1 MLYSELA
8 KTYRKLFKKYPNI
21 SSLQDFGGKILE
33 EKTTYA
39 KRGTRWVEV
48 KKEEKEV
55 SATYVFNV
63 FDAVQFFKDLGGYEK
78 VSCGYTKAGYLPDE
92 LLSISPNR
100 MEKTVRKYYFIKKNK
115 VGENAHLFIC
125 FVPDQVAAASAP
137 GRIYP

>member
-1 MLYSELA
+1 MIIHQA
-8 KTYRKLFKKYPNI
+8 KEKNNVIFRISKNLQKAFKKYPNI

-100 MEKTVRKYYFIKKNK
+100 TEKTVRKYYFI
-115 VGENAHLFIC
+115 
-125 FVPDQVAAASAP
+125 
-137 GRIYP
+137 

>member
-55 SATYVFNV
+55 PATYVFNV

-78 VSCGYTKAGYLPDE
+78 VSCGYTKAGKCP
-92 LLSISPNR
+92 P
-100 MEKTVRKYYFIKKNK
+100 F
-115 VGENAHLFIC
+115 FIC
-125 FVPDQVAAASAP
+125 FVPDQVAAASAS

>member
-21 SSLQDFGGKILE
+21 SSLQDFSGKILE
-33 EKTTYA
+33 EKTTYI
-39 KRGTRWVEV
+39 KRGARWIEV
-48 KKEEKEV
+48 RKEEKEV
-55 SATYVFNV
+55 PATYVFNV

-100 MEKTVRKYYFIKKNK
+100 TEKTVRKYYFILKKRWAK
-115 VGENAHLFIC
+115 MPTFFYLLRA
-125 FVPDQVAAASAP
+125 
-137 GRIYP
+137 

>member
-33 EKTTYA
+33 EKTTYI
-39 KRGTRWVEV
+39 KRGARWIEV
-48 KKEEKEV
+48 RKEEKEV
-55 SATYVFNV
+55 PATYVFNV

-100 MEKTVRKYYFIKKNK
+100 TEKNSKKILF
-115 VGENAHLFIC
+115 HLKK
-125 FVPDQVAAASAP
+125 
-137 GRIYP
+137 

>member
-48 KKEEKEV
+48 KKEEK
-55 SATYVFNV
+55 
-63 FDAVQFFKDLGGYEK
+63 
-78 VSCGYTKAGYLPDE
+78 
-92 LLSISPNR
+92 
-100 MEKTVRKYYFIKKNK
+100 
-115 VGENAHLFIC
+115 
-125 FVPDQVAAASAP
+125 
-137 GRIYP
+137 

>member
-8 KTYRKLFKKYPNI
+8 KTYRKLFKKYPNF

-55 SATYVFNV
+55 PATYVFNV

-100 MEKTVRKYYFIKKNK
+100 MEKTVRKYYFI
-115 VGENAHLFIC
+115 
-125 FVPDQVAAASAP
+125 
-137 GRIYP
+137 

>member
-78 VSCGYTKAGYLPDE
+78 SKLRLYK
-92 LLSISPNR
+92 
-100 MEKTVRKYYFIKKNK
+100 
-115 VGENAHLFIC
+115 
-125 FVPDQVAAASAP
+125 
-137 GRIYP
+137 GRISSRRVTKHQP

>member
-55 SATYVFNV
+55 PATYVFNV

-78 VSCGYTKAGYLPDE
+78 VSCGYTKFGYLPDE

-100 MEKTVRKYYFIKKNK
+100 MEKNSKKILF
-115 VGENAHLFIC
+115 HLKK
-125 FVPDQVAAASAP
+125 
-137 GRIYP
+137 

>member
-1 MLYSELA
+1 MLYSKLA

-21 SSLQDFGGKILE
+21 SSLQDFSGKILE
-33 EKTTYA
+33 EKTTYI
-39 KRGTRWVEV
+39 KRGTRWIET

-78 VSCGYTKAGYLPDE
+78 VSCSYTKAGYLPDE

-100 MEKTVRKYYFIKKNK
+100 TEKTVRKYYFI
-115 VGENAHLFIC
+115 
-125 FVPDQVAAASAP
+125 
-137 GRIYP
+137 